1 MSTVLEIEDAIQRLP
16 RSDQEA
22 LREWL
27 ENLLEDQLVLRDEF
41 KSEIEA
47 GQRDL
52 TEGKTRSRPA

>member
-16 RSDQEA
+16 RSDQET

>member
-16 RSDQEA
+16 RSDQET

-52 TEGKTRSRPA
+52 AEGKTRSRPA

>member
-1 MSTVLEIEDAIQRLP
+1 MLTVLEIEDAIQRLP
-16 RSDQEA
+16 RSDQET

-52 TEGKTRSRPA
+52 AEGKTRSRPA

>member
-1 MSTVLEIEDAIQRLP
+1 MLTVLEIEDAIQRLP

-52 TEGKTRSRPA
+52 AEGKTRSRPA